1 MKRKLTSG
9 LRPEQLDAKM
19 DMLDMVHNDVDTRV
33 ALKKL
38 VRIAPRTWEQ
48 THALGFNEG
57 PTPKRVRAAG

>member
-1 MKRKLTSG
+1 
-9 LRPEQLDAKM
+9 M